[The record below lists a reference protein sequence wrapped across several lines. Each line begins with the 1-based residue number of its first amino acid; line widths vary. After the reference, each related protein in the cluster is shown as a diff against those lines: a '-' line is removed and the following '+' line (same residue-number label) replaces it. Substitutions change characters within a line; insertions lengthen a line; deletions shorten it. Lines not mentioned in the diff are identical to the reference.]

1 MGLHWVFHIINLLWL
16 TKTLAF
22 PAPFLPRKGG
32 DCVEEC
38 GNISIPYPFGIQ
50 ENCWLDTSF
59 AIDCNITRG
68 HPTPFLRH
76 IRLEVLNISLPEN
89 TIRVNNPV
97 FYSNCPGRKNSSGVN
112 LGGSPFFFSYYN
124 TFTAVGCDQQAIMSD
139 DDSTIWGC
147 KSTCDPGS
155 QDNICNG
162 TNCCQTSIPSRLR
175 VFNVTWNNVDADK
188 GQSECAYAFLAE
200 QERYEERYTP
210 TLAYASAVNSSGCV
224 PAKLGWTIFHESYLS
239 NFTRD
244 RSFSCDTFVY
254 YINGSS
260 EVQCRCKWGYEG
272 NPYLQDG
279 CQDINECN
287 DPKVNRCGKS
297 CVNTPGS
304 YRCDNRAK
312 IAIIGVSS
320 GIGLLLLL
328 IVTWWLYKVLKKRN
342 NRKRKEKFF
351 KRNGGLLLQ
360 QQLSSSEGGVQKT
373 KLFSSKELET
383 ATDNYN
389 ENRVLGQGGQG
400 TVYKG
405 MLTDGRIVAVK
416 KAKMVDEGNV
426 EQFINEVA
434 ILSQINHRNVVK
446 LLGCC
451 LEIEVPLLVY
461 EFVSNG
467 TLLQHIHDPNEEFP
481 LSWEMRLRIAIEI
494 AGALSYL
501 HSAASIPIYHR
512 DIKSTNILL
521 DEKYRAKVSD
531 FGASRSVS
539 LDQTHLTTLVQGTFG
554 YLDPE
559 YFQSSQFTDKSDV
572 YSFGVVI
579 VELLTGQKPI
589 SSTRAEEGRSL
600 TAYFVQSMKENNLF
614 EILDPQVLK
623 EAKKEEL
630 VAVAS
635 LAKRCL
641 HLNGR
646 KRPTMKEVAGEL
658 EGIRISQ
665 GGSTID
671 QQNYEEAE
679 CITIEMNEAWD
690 TTSTSTKSCFD
701 IGIASSLDVQPL
713 LLNTS

>member
-1 MGLHWVFHIINLLWL
+1 MLIN
-16 TKTLAF
+16 
-22 PAPFLPRKGG
+22 
-32 DCVEEC
+32 
-38 GNISIPYPFGIQ
+38 
-50 ENCWLDTSF
+50 
-59 AIDCNITRG
+59 
-68 HPTPFLRH
+68 
-76 IRLEVLNISLPEN
+76 
-89 TIRVNNPV
+89 
-97 FYSNCPGRKNSSGVN
+97 
-112 LGGSPFFFSYYN
+112 
-124 TFTAVGCDQQAIMSD
+124 
-139 DDSTIWGC
+139 
-147 KSTCDPGS
+147 
-155 QDNICNG
+155 
-162 TNCCQTSIPSRLR
+162 
-175 VFNVTWNNVDADK
+175 
-188 GQSECAYAFLAE
+188 AFLAE
-200 QERYEERYTP
+200 RKRYRNRYPQNLVNT
-210 TLAYASAVNSSGCV
+210 SAVNSLGYV
-224 PAKLGWTIFHESYLS
+224 PAVLEWTVHRSYLPNS
-239 NFTRD
+239 PWD
-244 RSFSCDTFVY
+244 CSFACGFFGFN
-254 YINGSS
+254 INGSPAY
-260 EVQCRCKWGYEG
+260 QCHCRSGYKG
-272 NPYLQDG
+272 NPYLENG
-279 CQDINECN
+279 CQDINECESN
-287 DPKVNRCGKS
+287 DPNVNRCGKN
-297 CVNTPGS
+297 CVNTRGF

-312 IAIIGVSS
+312 IAII
-320 GIGLLLLL
+320 
-328 IVTWWLYKVLKKRN
+328 VLKKRN

-389 ENRVLGQGGQG
+389 ENRVLGQGGQ
-400 TVYKG
+400 
-405 MLTDGRIVAVK
+405 
-416 KAKMVDEGNV
+416 
-426 EQFINEVA
+426 
-434 ILSQINHRNVVK
+434 
-446 LLGCC
+446 
-451 LEIEVPLLVY
+451 
-461 EFVSNG
+461 
-467 TLLQHIHDPNEEFP
+467 EFP

-589 SSTRAEEGRSL
+589 SSTRSEEGRSL
-600 TAYFVQSMKENNLF
+600 TAYFIHSMKENNLF
-614 EILDPQVLK
+614 EIFDPQVLK

-630 VAVAS
+630 AVVAS

-646 KRPTMKEVAGEL
+646 KRPTMKEVAVEL
-658 EGIRISQ
+658 EGIRISH

-679 CITIEMNEAWD
+679 CITIEMNEACD

-713 LLNTS
+713 LSNTS